1 MTLLKSPVRAR
12 ASAPPRPAE
21 AKAKAPA
28 PKPAAEPGPPTVL
41 DLQRTAGNRAV
52 TALITS
58 GGLTPSHGAAGPVH
72 VQRAP
77 KKPSVGERLAA
88 VEQQQAALAQQ
99 QAVQAKRVAALEVDA
114 RWRAR
119 FGEKFADYEQVILR
133 MTGGIATATEGFTNT
148 HQEQAQADALAVQV
162 MMLMATVGVSAG
174 LEWALTKGLGG
185 LGMTTERIERFVE
198 VAENPLNTA
207 AQGSANVYAAARG
220 AANAQAG
227 KLPETTVPPGTPGT
241 NAGAGAEVSSAG
253 GGAAAITS
261 PIAFLTS
268 NLEALA
274 AKRQGI
280 EGAFGRRRERLD
292 ALTPEAW
299 AAFDPKAQEAAYER
313 HFKDLERTS
322 SGISMMRSA
331 PDVALIIER
340 RMWSKWILKQDL
352 AAQATRELAQTAPGI
367 PLDLDP
373 NSPHRK
379 PPAPE
384 YSLGGYVEDRLTEI
398 RMAQLA
404 GVVLTGHW
412 YSSNS
417 PDDWHRMLFD
427 WADNYHESVGNA

>member
-1 MTLLKSPVRAR
+1 MTLLKSRTRAVAPASSRPVAAKVP
-12 ASAPPRPAE
+12 ASS
-21 AKAKAPA
+21 KAP
-28 PKPAAEPGPPTVL
+28 KSSEPAPPTVL

-52 TALITS
+52 TALINA
-58 GGLTPSHGAAGPVH
+58 GGLQPSAGVAVPLR

-77 KKPSVGERLAA
+77 KKPSVGDRLAA

-119 FGEKFADYEQVILR
+119 FGEKFADYEQVIHR
-133 MTGGIATATEGFTNT
+133 MSGGIEAATTGFTT
-148 HQEQAQADALAVQV
+148 AQQEQAQADALAVQV

-174 LEWALTKGLGG
+174 LEWALTKGLGA
-185 LGMTTERIERFVE
+185 LGVSTSKIERFVE

-207 AQGSANVYAAARG
+207 AQGSANVYATNRAAET
-220 AANAQAG
+220 AKSG
-227 KLPETTVPPGTPGT
+227 KLPDTPAPAGGPGASPE
-241 NAGAGAEVSSAG
+241 AAEGSAG
-253 GGAAAITS
+253 PAAITS
-261 PIAFLTS
+261 PVAFLTS

-280 EGAFGRRRERLD
+280 EGAFGRRRAGLD
-292 ALTPEAW
+292 AMAPEAW
-299 AAFDPKAQEAAYER
+299 TSFDPKSQEAAYER

-331 PDVALIIER
+331 EDVARIIER
-340 RMWSKWILKQDL
+340 HMWSKWIRNQDR
-352 AAQATRELAQTAPGI
+352 AAQVTRELAQTAPGI

-379 PPAPE
+379 PPAAE
-384 YSLGGYVEDRLTEI
+384 YSLGGYVEDRLTAI
-398 RMAQLA
+398 GMARLA

-417 PDDWHRMLFD
+417 PDDWHKILFD
-427 WADNYHESVGNA
+427 WAEAYRESVGNA